1 VATGCYSARVISMVV
16 EHAFKGFGV
25 EETLVPA
32 LQLVAGVLG
41 EPRVDLGRQR
51 AEALVLLQ

>member
-1 VATGCYSARVISMVV
+1 MVV

>member
-1 VATGCYSARVISMVV
+1 MVV

-25 EETLVPA
+25 EEALAPA
-32 LQLVAGVLG
+32 LQLVAGGLG

-51 AEALVLLQ
+51 AEALVVFQ